1 MGPYYNGSSDSTGLY
16 GSSSSF
22 GGTYFE
28 WFIFRESATAPAT
41 PTGGSWSFTTNV
53 GTAPA
58 GWSSAPPASPTN
70 IIWVSIA
77 LVNSRNANTLTWNAP
92 GRFSVAGTG
101 TVSSVATGTGL
112 TGGPI
117 TSTGTISLNNTAVTA
132 GAYTSADITV
142 DAQGRITAAANG
154 SGGIPSQ
161 IVNPT
166 TSNSLS
172 LDSTFPSGIILNGVG
187 DIAIYKLSGGLP
199 SIRLGNN
206 TVDHVGSASG
216 IAIGNN
222 SVINS
227 IGIAIGLDASANNG
241 SASPLSSPGNV
252 AIGAYSIAGY
262 NGIAIG
268 EDAASQGSNSIS
280 IGNSSIVSG
289 SNTIAFNATGSSK
302 SFVNSGLYA
311 LPVRDDSHD
320 QNDDGILKYDS
331 TTGEIYTSIAGV
343 SDLRDKTDFAPVPH
357 GLNFV
362 NQLKPTTYRYKANR
376 NDVEGYG
383 PLRYGFKAQ
392 DVLELEGSNP
402 VIVDAKDLEKLR
414 FNDQSMIAVL
424 VNAIQ
429 ELSEKFEAYKATHP

>member
-1 MGPYYNGSSDSTGLY
+1 MMGPYYRGNSDSTGLY

-28 WFIFRESATAPAT
+28 WFIFKESATAPAT

-53 GTAPA
+53 GTAPT
-58 GWSSAPPASPTN
+58 GWSSTPPASPANTVW
-70 IIWVSIA
+70 ISIA
-77 LVNSRNANTLTWNAP
+77 LVNSRNVNDLTWSVP
-92 GRFSVAGTG
+92 GQVG
-101 TVSSVATGTGL
+101 
-112 TGGPI
+112 
-117 TSTGTISLNNTAVTA
+117 
-132 GAYTSADITV
+132 
-142 DAQGRITAAANG
+142 G
-154 SGGIPSQ
+154 SGGGSASE

-172 LDSTFPSGIILNGVG
+172 LDSTFPSGIILSGIG
-187 DIAIYKLSGGLP
+187 DIEISRNDNSSP

-206 TVDHVGSASG
+206 TTDYVGSAG
-216 IAIGNN
+216 GVAIGNN

-227 IGIAIGLDASANNG
+227 IGVAVGLNANANNG
-241 SASPLSSPGNV
+241 SAFPDASGTV
-252 AIGAYSIAGY
+252 AVGAYSVAGH
-262 NGIAIG
+262 NGIAVG
-268 EDAASQGSNSIS
+268 DSATSVGSNTVS
-280 IGNSSIVSG
+280 IGN
-289 SNTIAFNATGSSK
+289 NAFTAGDNAIHLNATGTFK
-302 SFVNSGLYA
+302 VVLNSGLYA

-429 ELSEKFEAYKATHP
+429 ELSAKFEAYKATHP